1 MKPFNGV
8 LVATVVGMLAL
19 TSQPSTAAEAAV
31 NVEGLYTPI
40 QPARPLEQNGKVEVI
55 DVFWY
60 GCPHCFS
67 FLPFMEQW
75 VATAP
80 ADVDFKRMPAIF
92 RPSWE
97 AHARAY
103 YTARTLGVQDEIH
116 KPLFLAIHQENRPL
130 NNKAELRAFFVEHG
144 VDEQEFDDTWDSFA
158 VEKQMRQSKVMVP
171 RFGVR
176 GTPSVVVNGKY
187 LVSASTAGSYKNLI
201 AVVNALV
208 AKERQE
214 LEQTQQQ

>member
-1 MKPFNGV
+1 MKV
-8 LVATVVGMLAL
+8 LSSLFVAMLVTTLAATGQL
-19 TSQPSTAAEAAV
+19 SHAAEATV
-31 NVEGLYTPI
+31 NVEGLYKPI

-67 FLPFMEQW
+67 FLPFVEQW
-75 VATAP
+75 VQTAP
-80 ADVDFKRMPAIF
+80 EDVDFKRMPAIF

-97 AHARAY
+97 PHARAY
-103 YTARTLGVQDEIH
+103 YTAKTLGVQEEIH
-116 KPLFLAIHQENRPL
+116 TPLFLAIHEQKRPL
-130 NNKAELRAFFVEHG
+130 NDKAQLRAFFAEHG
-144 VDEQEFDDTWDSFA
+144 VDEQQFDETWDSFA
-158 VEKQMRQSKVMVP
+158 VEKLMRQSKVMVP
-171 RFGVR
+171 RFGVQ

-208 AKERQE
+208 AKERAM
-214 LEQTQQQ
+214 LEEAQP